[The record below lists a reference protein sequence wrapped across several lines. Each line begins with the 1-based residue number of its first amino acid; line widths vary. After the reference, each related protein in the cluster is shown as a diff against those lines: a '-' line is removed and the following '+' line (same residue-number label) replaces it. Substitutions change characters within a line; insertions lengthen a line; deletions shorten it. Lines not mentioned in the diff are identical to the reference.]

1 MTTKICSKC
10 KIEKNF
16 CEFYKNPKKEN
27 KVRSTCKKCMNK
39 KSYDYSQKNKNKIKE
54 IKDKYVSKNKTKV
67 LESKKEWFNK
77 NPNYKKEHYLNK
89 KDYYLE
95 KKKEYYESNREKII
109 EKNKKYAKDNKELI
123 NKKNTIKYQN
133 NPLVKIKVS
142 LRSRLRIFLT
152 TKSFSKKNK
161 TFDIVGCT
169 PKVLKE
175 HIEKQ
180 FVEGMS
186 WDNYGFYGW
195 HIDHIIPLY
204 YAKTEEDMYKLCHYT
219 NLQPLWAKDNWR
231 KNKKLIFPS

>member
-1 MTTKICSKC
+1 
-10 KIEKNF
+10 
-16 CEFYKNPKKEN
+16 
-27 KVRSTCKKCMNK
+27 MNK

-77 NPNYKKEHYLNK
+77 NPNYKKEYYLNK
-89 KDYYLE
+89 KDFYLE
-95 KKKEYYESNREKII
+95 KKKEYYKNNREKII
-109 EKNKKYAKDNKELI
+109 EKNKKYIKDNKELI
-123 NKKNTIKYQN
+123 NKQNTIKYQN

-142 LRSRLRIFLT
+142 LRNRLRIFIN

-169 PKVLKE
+169 PEVLKE

-186 WDNYGFYGW
+186 WNNYGFYGW

-231 KNKKLIFPS
+231 KNKRLIFPS